1 MGGGN
6 SGGVWPGNIRGVAP
20 RGTAL
25 PSTEFSPSVTLGM
38 GSYVGIHDPTIITL
52 VDRDSTR

>member
-38 GSYVGIHDPTIITL
+38 GSYVDIHDPTIIT
-52 VDRDSTR
+52 